1 LDKALPQPAASH
13 RISKEDDMKKY
24 FGLALLGAALLAP
37 GLLAAADNGRFPSI
51 APDQYTAKQ
60 KEFAK
65 VLADSPR
72 AGNVANPPFKVYF
85 RSPEF
90 AVEAIKMSDYLRYGT
105 GLESRLSELAII
117 IAARNWDNDYI
128 WSAHYGAAVK
138 GGLDPSVGADMAAGK
153 RPAKMKDDEA
163 IIYDLLT
170 EIYRDHRLSDATYAK
185 TVAKYGEKGLV
196 DLIGLASYYGF
207 TAMALISTDAE
218 RPLNGAPKLQ
228 RVAQAFPK

>member
-1 LDKALPQPAASH
+1 
-13 RISKEDDMKKY
+13 MKKIL
-24 FGLALLGAALLAP
+24 GLALLASTFLAP
-37 GLLAAADNGRFPSI
+37 GILAAADVVRFPTIS
-51 APDQYTAKQ
+51 PDAYTAKQ

-72 AGNVANPPFKVYF
+72 AGNVNNPPFKVYF

-90 AVEAIKMSDYLRYGT
+90 AVEAIKMSDYLRWGT
-105 GLESRLSELAII
+105 GLDARLSELAII

-128 WSAHYGAAVK
+128 WSAHYTAAVK
-138 GGLDPSVGADMAAGK
+138 AGMDPSVGADMAAGK
-153 RPAKMKDDEA
+153 RPAKMKEDEA
-163 IIYDLLT
+163 VIYDLLT
-170 EIYRDHRLSDATYAK
+170 EIYRDHKLGDATYTK

-207 TAMALISTDAE
+207 TAMALISADAE
-218 RPLNGAPKLQ
+218 RASNGAPKLQ

>member
-1 LDKALPQPAASH
+1 MNKVLKYAVMASA
-13 RISKEDDMKKY
+13 I
-24 FGLALLGAALLAP
+24 LAP
-37 GLLAAADNGRFPSI
+37 GLLAAADNARFPAI
-51 APDQYTAKQ
+51 APDAMTAKQ

-72 AGNVANPPFKVYF
+72 AGGGGGNVTNPPFKVYL
-85 RSPEF
+85 RSPDF
-90 AVEAIKMSDYLRYGT
+90 GVEAIKMSDYLRFGT
-105 GLESRLSELAII
+105 GLDNRLSELAII

-128 WSAHYGAAVK
+128 WAAHYSAAVK

-153 RPAKMKDDEA
+153 RPTKLKDDEA

-170 EIYRDHRLSDATYAK
+170 EIYRDHALSKATYDK
-185 TVAKYGEKGLV
+185 TIAKYGEKGLV
-196 DLIGLASYYGF
+196 DIIGLASYYGF
-207 TAMALISTDAE
+207 TAMALISADAE